1 MLFNDLKFIYF
12 FIPVLII
19 FHLLN
24 LTKKKWVKNTFLLAV
39 SYLFYGLFEAKFLFV
54 LIYITIINYGII
66 LLLSKKKDKSI
77 LTLGII
83 LSLLPLVFFKYTYF
97 LLNDVLGIEG
107 EVFGKIILP
116 VGISFFTFQALSYTI
131 DIYRQKENVIPSL
144 LDFSLYTAFFPTV
157 LSGPIERARTLMPQI
172 KNLQHCD
179 FHLILNGIQLF
190 TWGVFQKIV
199 IADRISEYVGHV
211 YAYPES
217 YGTTTIL
224 LTISLYSI
232 QIYCDFAGYSN
243 MAIGIGR
250 MLGFY
255 IYKNFNFPYFSTSIY
270 DFWKKWHISLT
281 SWLTEYVYFSL
292 GGNRVKKWRWML
304 NILIVFLVSGIWHG
318 AAWTFIVWGGIHGI
332 YQIIEHYVLGKKK
345 FKNSLSKIVAGST
358 LFTIVSLAWVFFRA
372 NSIEQAWNVLSSLG
386 NLNIPLFTMFATQ
399 FFLMLFILFIWLII
413 ELTIY
418 KRVVKITESN
428 DNPFTWINLI
438 FMSLAASMICLLGTS
453 GSSFVYFQF

>member
-19 FHLLN
+19 FHSLN
-24 LTKKKWVKNTFLLAV
+24 LTKKKWIKNIFLLAA
-39 SYLFYGLFEAKFLFV
+39 SYLFYGLFEPRFLLV
-54 LIYITIINYGII
+54 LIYITIINYSTIH
-66 LLLSKKKDKSI
+66 LLSNKKNKQI

-97 LLNDVLGIEG
+97 LLNDVLGIES

-131 DIYRQKENVIPSL
+131 DIYRQKENIIPSL
-144 LDFSLYTAFFPTV
+144 LDFSLYTAFFPTI

-172 KNLQHCD
+172 KSLQHYN
-179 FHLILNGIQLF
+179 FNLILNGTQLF
-190 TWGVFQKIV
+190 IWGIFQKIV
-199 IADRISEYVGHV
+199 VADRISEYVGYV
-211 YAYPES
+211 YTSPKN

-224 LTISLYSI
+224 FAIFLYSV

-250 MLGFY
+250 MLGFN
-255 IYKNFNFPYFSTSIY
+255 IRKNFNFPYFSTSIRN
-270 DFWKKWHISLT
+270 FWKKWHISLT

-292 GGNRVKKWRWML
+292 GGNRVKEWRWML

-332 YQIIEHYVLGKKK
+332 YQIIEHYILGKTELKH
-345 FKNSLSKIVAGST
+345 SLSKIVAGST
-358 LFTIVSLAWVFFRA
+358 LCTIVSFAWVFFRA
-372 NSIEQAWNVLSSLG
+372 NSIEQAWDVLSSLG
-386 NLNIPLFTMFATQ
+386 NLNIPLFTMFTTQ
-399 FFLMLFILFIWLII
+399 FFLMLFVLFIWFII

-418 KRVVKITESN
+418 KHIIKITESN
-428 DNPFTWINLI
+428 DNPFTWTNLI
-438 FMSLAASMICLLGTS
+438 FMSLTTLIICSLGTS
-453 GSSFVYFQF
+453 GTSFVYFQF